1 MLASWRIVK
10 EEIEFDSSRG
20 KNPILQNLRNASNSR
35 GRKIF
40 MNKEKIYVL
49 GNFNRCCF

>member
-1 MLASWRIVK
+1 VK

-20 KNPILQNLRNASNSR
+20 KNPILQNLRNASHSR

-40 MNKEKIYVL
+40 VNEEKLYVL
-49 GNFNRCCF
+49 RNFNSCCF